1 MLITLKRIP
10 MKAGKKYQVGHLYID
25 GEYVCDTIEDI
36 DRGLTQDMPL
46 EEIKRIKVKSETAI
60 PRGKYRV
67 RIDIQSPKFM
77 AKSYY
82 WNYCKGMLPRL
93 MDVPGFE
100 GILIHKGI
108 NQRSS
113 AGCIIVGYNTVV
125 GQVTRSQ
132 AAFEKLYTILKSA
145 KDKIYIE
152 IIK

>member
-1 MLITLKRIP
+1 MIITLKRIP
-10 MKAGKKYQVGHLYID
+10 MKPGKAWQIGHLYID
-25 GEYVCDTIEDI
+25 GTYICDTIEDI

-67 RIDIQSPKFM
+67 RIDIQSPKFT

-82 WNYCKGMLPRL
+82 WNYCKGKLPRL
-93 MDVPGFE
+93 MDVPGFD

-108 NQRSS
+108 SQRSS

-132 AAFEKLYTILKSA
+132 AAFGKLYTILKSA
-145 KDKIYIE
+145 KDKIYID